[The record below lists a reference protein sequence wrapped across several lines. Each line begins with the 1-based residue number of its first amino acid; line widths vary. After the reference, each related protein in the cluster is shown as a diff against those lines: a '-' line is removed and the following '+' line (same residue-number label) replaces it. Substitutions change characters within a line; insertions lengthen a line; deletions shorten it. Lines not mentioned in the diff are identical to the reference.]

1 MHCNAKVWTKNV
13 LIGFLAELYHSKK
26 KQILTKMLDS
36 QTTWCNCYSATVP
49 VYTCKGLSVRFFPK
63 YSFQVSNHRTVQW
76 TMQNI
81 AKGATTKTWTEIKI
95 ARLQKARIT
104 PKYGIYKMAIMSRRH
119 LLGTSSSDIQSVS
132 FFSVQNCERK
142 LHKHLQKDI
151 LTAIGCL
158 QKFLA
163 IHTVSLVIG
172 ANQLQESKTK
182 CMGLYPF
189 QPSAAVLLQRL
200 TVIKLLHTSQQIGL
214 PRLSL
219 S

>member
-119 LLGTSSSDIQSVS
+119 FLGTSSGDIQSVL
-132 FFSVQNCERK
+132 FFCSKQRKKTSQTLTERYP
-142 LHKHLQKDI
+142 HFNRMSSI
-151 LTAIGCL
+151 FFA
-158 QKFLA
+158 FL
-163 IHTVSLVIG
+163 LVIG

-182 CMGLYPF
+182 CTGLYPF

-200 TVIKLLHTSQQIGL
+200 TVMNYCT
-214 PRLSL
+214 
-219 S
+219 

>member
-104 PKYGIYKMAIMSRRH
+104 PKYGIYKMAIMSRGH
-119 LLGTSSSDIQSVS
+119 LLGTSSGDIQSVL
-132 FFSVQNCERK
+132 FFCSKLRKKTSQTLTERYP
-142 LHKHLQKDI
+142 HFNRMSSI
-151 LTAIGCL
+151 FFA
-158 QKFLA
+158 FL
-163 IHTVSLVIG
+163 LVIG

-182 CMGLYPF
+182 CTGLYPF
-189 QPSAAVLLQRL
+189 QPSAAA
-200 TVIKLLHTSQQIGL
+200 SA
-214 PRLSL
+214 SY
-219 S
+219 SD

>member
-104 PKYGIYKMAIMSRRH
+104 PKYGIYKMAIMSRGH
-119 LLGTSSSDIQSVS
+119 LLGTSSGDIQSVLFFCS
-132 FFSVQNCERK
+132 KLRKKTSQTLTERYPHFNRMSSIFFS
-142 LHKHLQKDI
+142 
-151 LTAIGCL
+151 
-158 QKFLA
+158 FL
-163 IHTVSLVIG
+163 LVIG

-182 CMGLYPF
+182 CTGLYPF
-189 QPSAAVLLQRL
+189 QPSAAAAA
-200 TVIKLLHTSQQIGL
+200 SY
-214 PRLSL
+214 SD
-219 S
+219 